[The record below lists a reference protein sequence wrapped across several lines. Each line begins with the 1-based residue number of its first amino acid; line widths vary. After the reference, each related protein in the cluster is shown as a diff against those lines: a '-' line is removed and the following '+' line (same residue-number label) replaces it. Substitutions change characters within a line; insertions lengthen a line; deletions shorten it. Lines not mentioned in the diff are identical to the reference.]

1 MNKKIIIALDGY
13 SATGKS
19 TMAKALA
26 KSLSYNYIDSGAM
39 YRAVT
44 LYALE
49 HNLIQNGEIDTEAL
63 ANAMDDIEINFTRNE
78 LGEPITLLN
87 GQNVE
92 DKIRTP
98 EVNAMV
104 SPISTLGFVRQEL
117 TKKQQAYGE
126 EKGIVMDGRDIG
138 TTVFPQ
144 AELKLFVTATP
155 QVRAERRYREML
167 EKGITNV
174 SLEEVLANLAE
185 RDRIDSTRAISPLA
199 KAPDA
204 ITFDNSFLTPAEQD
218 AQLLRLA
225 KQVIATQ

>member
-185 RDRIDSTRAISPLA
+185 RDRINSTRAISPLA

-225 KQVIATQ
+225 KQVIAAQ